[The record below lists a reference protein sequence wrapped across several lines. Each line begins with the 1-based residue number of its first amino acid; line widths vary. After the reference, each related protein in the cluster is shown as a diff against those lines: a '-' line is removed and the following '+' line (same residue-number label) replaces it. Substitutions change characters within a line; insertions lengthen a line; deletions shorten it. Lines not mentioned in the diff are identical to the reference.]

1 MQITG
6 NSSYYSM
13 PQRPLTDVSSSSENS
28 DEAKRSGATASA
40 PAEQDEK
47 TTDKTTAIR
56 EDKKADGT
64 ALSTDEQRE
73 LDELK
78 ARDTEVRQHEQAH
91 LSAAG
96 DLAISGANFTFSTGP
111 DSQKYAVGGEVNI
124 DTSEADDPQ
133 STITKM
139 QRVRQAALAPAQ
151 PSSQDLQVA
160 AEATATAASAQAE
173 LRQSVDG
180 SSEEKENTGTADT
193 ASTASQS
200 DAHKQAA
207 GAYSAMSA
215 LADSEFTQTLQFA
228 V

>member
-13 PQRPLTDVSSSSENS
+13 AQRPLTDISSSRENNE
-28 DEAKRSGATASA
+28 EAKVAAATASA
-40 PAEQDEK
+40 PAEQQEKTRNK
-47 TTDKTTAIR
+47 TTDSSVDT
-56 EDKKADGT
+56 KADGT
-64 ALSTDEQRE
+64 ALSSDEQRE

-78 ARDTEVRQHEQAH
+78 ARDTEVRKHEQAH

-96 DLAISGANFTFSTGP
+96 DLAVSGANFTFTTGP

-151 PSSQDLQVA
+151 PSAQDIKVA

-173 LRQSVDG
+173 LRESDD
-180 SSEEKENTGTADT
+180 SSEGKEDTVEIDTSNTA
-193 ASTASQS
+193 AQS

-207 GAYSAMSA
+207 DAYSAMSE
-215 LADSEFTQTLQFA
+215 LASEPVQALQFA